1 VQHDSGGSYDVL
13 GWHTG
18 LTTDATVDTAAPEI
32 GADAA
37 EILAQVGVDP
47 DELAALREAGVVA

>member
-1 VQHDSGGSYDVL
+1 ML